1 MRLLA
6 LLTLLISA
14 SVYSQVGKIS
24 KVVGTNDAVLERGS
38 DRLPVN
44 PDADLQLN
52 DIIHSENAHIVIHLF
67 PGTQMSLA
75 KKTQI
80 KISEH
85 MIAETSDLEKTSSVI
100 DFIKGIVRVQVVKD
114 ADQEIEQKIQ
124 ADGVAFAVRGTE
136 FEVSQNDSSEV
147 DLDVIEGEVEVSSPY
162 VHTFVPEIVKANQGF
177 RFDKK
182 KRSFARRKFFQ
193 KFKDHPGFQEKKKL
207 REIWKAKKE
216 SRKSLKRSERL
227 EKKAGKAR
235 VRMEKRNQQRARKK
249 GSGN

>member
-6 LLTLLISA
+6 LLTLLISTT
-14 SVYSQVGKIS
+14 VFSQVGKIT
-24 KVVGTNDAVLERGS
+24 KVVGTNDAVLERGGE
-38 DRLPVN
+38 RLPVN
-44 PDADLQLN
+44 PDSDLQLN
-52 DIIHSENAHIVIHLF
+52 DIIHSESAHIVIHLF

-75 KKTQI
+75 RKTQI

-85 MIAETSDLEKTSSVI
+85 MIEESSDLEKSSSVI

-136 FEVSQNDSSEV
+136 FEVSQSDSSEV

-182 KRSFARRKFFQ
+182 KRSFARRKFIQ
-193 KFKDHPGFQEKKKL
+193 KFKDHPGFQDKKKL
-207 REIWKAKKE
+207 REIWKAKKDI
-216 SRKSLKRSERL
+216 RKR
-227 EKKAGKAR
+227 AGKAR
-235 VRMEKRNQQRARKK
+235 VRMEKRNQHRARKK